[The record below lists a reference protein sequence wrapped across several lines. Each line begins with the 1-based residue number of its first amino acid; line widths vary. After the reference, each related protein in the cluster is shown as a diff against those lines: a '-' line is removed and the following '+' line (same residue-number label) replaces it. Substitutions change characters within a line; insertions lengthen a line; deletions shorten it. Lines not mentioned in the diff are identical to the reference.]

1 MKSYIRNS
9 YGGPEVLELVEMP
22 LPAPKTD
29 EVLIKIKAASINP
42 ADWRIMRADP
52 FLVRTAMGVFKPKF
66 KHIGADVSGVI
77 EAVGSSVSTW
87 QPGDEVVS
95 DIMKCGMGA
104 YGEYVAVPQDLLVR
118 KPKNVSFSDAAAV
131 PIAGLTAFQA
141 LIHYGKLKEGQNV
154 LINGSSGGVGTY
166 AVQIAKH
173 YGATVTAVSS
183 SKNTELVKTLGADK
197 VIAYDLEDYR
207 NSSEKF
213 DLILDNVGNCSFKA
227 AKRLLK
233 PKGISLLIGWG
244 GFSHMINYMCLGG
257 MAKLTGTMTF
267 KGVEAKMDTG
277 DLESLMELLSI
288 GAIRSVI
295 DESFPMRQLKEAILL
310 QEKGRTKGKIIVHN

>member
-9 YGGPEVLELVEMP
+9 YGGPEVLELIEMP
-22 LPAPKTD
+22 IPEPKAN

-66 KHIGADVSGVI
+66 KHIGADVSGII
-77 EAVGSSVSTW
+77 ETVGTSVLNW
-87 QPGDEVVS
+87 EPGDEVVS
-95 DIMKCGMGA
+95 DIMRCGMGA
-104 YGEYVAVPQDLLVR
+104 YGEYVAVPQELLVR
-118 KPKNVSFSDAAAV
+118 KPKNVSFGDAAAV

-141 LIHYGKLKEGQNV
+141 LMDYGKLQSGQRV

-173 YGATVTAVSS
+173 YGAHVTGVCSS
-183 SKNTELVKTLGADK
+183 HNKEMVRGLGADQ

-207 NSSEKF
+207 NPKEKY

-227 AKRLLK
+227 AKAMLK
-233 PKGISLLIGWG
+233 TEGISLLIGWG
-244 GFSHMINYMCLGG
+244 GFSHMINYMVQGG
-257 MAKLTGTMTF
+257 MAKLTGSKTF
-267 KGVEAKMDTG
+267 KGIEAKMDTG

-295 DESFPMRQLKEAILL
+295 DKSFPMEQLKEAILL